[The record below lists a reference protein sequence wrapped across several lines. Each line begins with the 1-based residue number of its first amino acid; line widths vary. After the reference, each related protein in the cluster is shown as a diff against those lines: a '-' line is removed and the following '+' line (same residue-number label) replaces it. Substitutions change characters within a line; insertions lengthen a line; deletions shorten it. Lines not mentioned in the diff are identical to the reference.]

1 MSNVAA
7 TLYNTVI
14 TYRVHSD
21 SMVFTWLLILDFVTA
36 KGPKSELKHSVIVFA
51 LRRNTASSKWA
62 K

>member
-36 KGPKSELKHSVIVFA
+36 KRPKV
-51 LRRNTASSKWA
+51 
-62 K
+62 